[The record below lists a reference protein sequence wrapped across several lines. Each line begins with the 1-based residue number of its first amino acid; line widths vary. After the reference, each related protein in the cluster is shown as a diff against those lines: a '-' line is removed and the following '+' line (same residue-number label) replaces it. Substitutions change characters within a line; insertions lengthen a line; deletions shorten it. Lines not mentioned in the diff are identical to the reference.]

1 MRKVRKTRP
10 QVRCCQGMT
19 GKWRDLRVRILSAA
33 ALIAIAVLVGLA
45 GWQPFGVMIACV
57 TGVMIWELMRMLAPR
72 SVVLAYGMGALA
84 ACLVL
89 VSMVPIWPNGL
100 LAILIGTGALG
111 GLVGLV
117 AGRDRMVGGLY
128 AMAIAATGLELSQL
142 FQLDPRAVIIVIA
155 LVALTDIAGYFAGK
169 AIGGAK
175 FWPSISP
182 KKTWAGIVAGWMAAG
197 ALGLWLMAVRG
208 APGAVL
214 IVAVGM
220 SLASQMGDIV
230 ESAFKRRAGVKDS
243 SGLIPGHGG
252 FLDRF
257 DGIVGATTVMFVGL
271 TVVDL

>member
-1 MRKVRKTRP
+1 
-10 QVRCCQGMT
+10 MT

-84 ACLVL
+84 AGLVL
-89 VSMVPIWPNGL
+89 VSMAPIWPNGL

-117 AGRDRMVGGLY
+117 AGRDRLVGGLY